1 MSDTPPPPDIVKHR
15 RSSSAFVGNRCER
28 LLGNKGK
35 KKQKKNPI
43 VRMSALPNHPKE
55 VETFIH
61 SVAQLFFFFF
71 FLEVAVKGNEH
82 TLKHSV
88 IPVA

>member
-1 MSDTPPPPDIVKHR
+1 MSITLLLTDTVKHR

-28 LLGNKGK
+28 LLGNEGE
-35 KKQKKNPI
+35 KNPNTCTS
-43 VRMSALPNHPKE
+43 VLPNNPKE

-61 SVAQLFFFFF
+61 SVAQFFF

-82 TLKHSV
+82 TLRQCNTSSLG
-88 IPVA
+88 I